1 MEKYQ
6 QEIWDLINNPNLGP
20 FISTPTRGNSL
31 YEMLMAQP
39 FFEVLEYHW
48 EYPGK
53 KRVDVSISVA
63 SWIHQQ
69 DNSQWEDTG
78 VIIIG
83 NYNRFIITPEL
94 LTLLTLK
101 FA

>member
-39 FFEVLEYHW
+39 FFEVLEDHW
-48 EYPGK
+48 E
-53 KRVDVSISVA
+53 
-63 SWIHQQ
+63 
-69 DNSQWEDTG
+69 
-78 VIIIG
+78 
-83 NYNRFIITPEL
+83 
-94 LTLLTLK
+94 
-101 FA
+101 